1 MRKYSERRKETLL
14 EAEKIL
20 VLNWSSWYALT
31 EESIKLHVP
40 KRFGIYKI
48 RQTGGVLV
56 SRLVGQSEILYIGR
70 SGTSTNRTL
79 GHRLLELVREGPHVA
94 WPRVR
99 RLREQLGLN
108 LEFCYAESD
117 EPEETEKVLL
127 MVYEKE
133 HYELPPLNHVGGL

>member
-1 MRKYSERRKETLL
+1 VL

-20 VLNWSSWYALT
+20 GLDWSGWYALT
-31 EESIKLHVP
+31 EKSIRLHVP
-40 KRFGIYKI
+40 KRFGVYKI

-56 SRLVGQSEILYIGR
+56 SRLVGESDILYIGR
-70 SGTSTNRTL
+70 SGRSANRTL
-79 GHRLLELVREGPHVA
+79 RDRLLELVREGPHVA

-99 RLREQLGLN
+99 RLREELGLD
-108 LEFCYAESD
+108 LEFCYAESE
-117 EPEETEKVLL
+117 EPEEAEKVLL